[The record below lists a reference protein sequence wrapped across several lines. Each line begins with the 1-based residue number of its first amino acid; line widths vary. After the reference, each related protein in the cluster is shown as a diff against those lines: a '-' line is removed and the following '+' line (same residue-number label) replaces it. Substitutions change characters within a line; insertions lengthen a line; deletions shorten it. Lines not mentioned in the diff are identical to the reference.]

1 MKRDDV
7 IATLRA
13 HESELR
19 AAGVVSLAV
28 FGSVARGDERPGS
41 DVDVI
46 LRLSDDP
53 SRGGFAY
60 FGLLDAL
67 RHRLEDILGGPVDV
81 VAEPVQKDR
90 LRRAI
95 EREGARAF

>member
-1 MKRDDV
+1 MKRDEV

-13 HESELR
+13 HEPELR
-19 AAGVVSLAV
+19 AAGVVRLSL
-28 FGSVARGDERPGS
+28 FGSVARDEEQPES
-41 DVDVI
+41 DVDVVVG
-46 LRLSDDP
+46 LTEEA

-67 RHRLEDILGGPVDV
+67 TNRLRDILGGPVDV

-95 EREGARAF
+95 EKEGMRAF

>member
-13 HESELR
+13 HEPELR

-28 FGSVARGDERPGS
+28 FGSVARGEERPDS
-41 DVDVI
+41 DVDVVV
-46 LRLSDDP
+46 RLSNDP

-60 FGLLDAL
+60 FGLLDAVT
-67 RHRLEDILGGPVDV
+67 HRLEDILGGPVDI

-95 EREGARAF
+95 EKEGMRAF